1 MRKEGIPMSAYRIYF
16 RDQRGWICGRQ
27 DFEAAAEPAAIRI
40 ARDLAD
46 ACSDVCRSFELWNGH
61 RLIYEPC
68 DIAEACRLNARHQE
82 IVVRTEEMIRWS
94 DWHIAKSN
102 RLLERLDA
110 AKAPAVAKSQPT

>member
-1 MRKEGIPMSAYRIYF
+1 MSTYRIYF

-27 DFEAAAEPAAIRI
+27 DFEAEAEPAAIRI

-68 DIAEACRLNARHQE
+68 DIGEACRLNARHQE

-94 DWHIAKSN
+94 NWHIAKSK